1 MTEWGIPGGDVSLK
15 VATAC
20 CLGLQVMRSSHRGEE
35 SNDNQT
41 VCQDFSQVI

>member
-1 MTEWGIPGGDVSLK
+1 MAGLGIPGGDVSLK

-20 CLGLQVMRSSHRGEE
+20 CLGLQIIRSSHQEE
-35 SNDNQT
+35 SSDNQT